1 MELAEKYIYKIWEKQ
16 SFSEA
21 AKELYISQPS
31 LSATVARMEK
41 SLGFRIFNRS
51 TIPLSLTTQGRIYMD
66 YLEETIV
73 SESNMRQRILAIGD
87 LQHGS
92 LSVGGQAYAALHL
105 LPEICGSFYKKHPEV
120 YVTVDIGHTGGLENL
135 LEKLKKGSLE
145 LVLSYDYDPNIFDGI
160 PLHHERLI
168 FVIHKD
174 TEGASALAKYAVTR
188 EEILRRSYPP
198 EKELEDLST
207 LQNIKFVR
215 NRETSN
221 MSQRMSKMLGEYNLV
236 PHVIINLRQFEILYN
251 FMRAGV
257 GAALVSD
264 FLIQNSPKDADDLL
278 YIVPKSPHSHR
289 TLHIL
294 KKKNTPLSPIAEE
307 FVAQALSICSKE

>member
-1 MELAEKYIYKIWEKQ
+1 
-16 SFSEA
+16 
-21 AKELYISQPS
+21 
-31 LSATVARMEK
+31 MEK

-51 TIPLSLTTQGRIYMD
+51 TIPLSLTPQGRIYMD

-92 LSVGGQAYAALHL
+92 LSIGGQAYAALHL

-120 YVTVDIGHTGGLENL
+120 YVTVDIGHTGSLENL

-198 EKELEDLST
+198 EKELEDLSA
-207 LQNIKFVR
+207 LQNIKFVTY
-215 NRETSN
+215 RETST

-289 TLHIL
+289 TLYIL